1 MSGDVGWG
9 EVGSVAVVKAKREKK
24 FFKKKKNEN
33 HTIILKK
40 NEKKKRKKKD
50 RELDVVLKLTSKLKN
65 KK

>member
-1 MSGDVGWG
+1 M
-9 EVGSVAVVKAKREKK
+9 AVVKAKREKI
-24 FFKKKKNEN
+24 FFKKKNEN